1 MARVRVAVLISGRG
15 SNMEALLRA
24 AQAPNYPAEIVA
36 VIANNPDAVGLHT
49 AAEAGVATAIVDHRA
64 YSDKPAFEAALHDAL
79 AQYDPD
85 LICLAGFMRLLSGT
99 FVSRWE
105 SRILNIH
112 PSLLPSFKG
121 LNTHQRALDA
131 GVKLAG
137 CTVHVVRA
145 EMDDGPIIA
154 QAAVPVLEGDD
165 AETLAHRIL
174 QQEHR
179 LYQHAL
185 ALMASGA
192 AQVQGDRIVIAEGQ
206 PDTKT
211 AALVAPPLGV
221 SD

>member
-85 LICLAGFMRLLSGT
+85 LICLAGFMRLLSGA
-99 FVSRWE
+99 FVSR
-105 SRILNIH
+105 LGKPH
-112 PSLLPSFKG
+112 PQHPPLACCPAFKG
-121 LNTHQRALDA
+121 LDTHQRALDA

-154 QAAVPVLEGDD
+154 QAAVPVLAEGDD
-165 AETLAHRIL
+165 AETPWLGRIL
-174 QQEHR
+174 
-179 LYQHAL
+179 
-185 ALMASGA
+185 
-192 AQVQGDRIVIAEGQ
+192 
-206 PDTKT
+206 
-211 AALVAPPLGV
+211 V
-221 SD
+221 SRNTGSTRMRSP